1 MTLLSTRRRRALVVN
16 CYADETR
23 RPVARTHK
31 VPQAMAPAFLAG
43 GLNPALWDVR
53 LYNEMTDGPLQDER
67 ALGWPDL
74 LVLTGLISSVDR
86 MRHLTAYAR
95 TRNPGVVV
103 VGGGHVIRALPKYCS
118 TFLDHACLGDVEEIR
133 EVVSDVYGA
142 EYAADEMTPRFDL
155 VDWMDRIGYVESSRY
170 CNFKCSF
177 CTLTAEGRKYDPTG
191 PEELRRQIRA
201 VGKRRHLIFLDNNIY
216 GSDRRSF
223 AERMKCVAE
232 LRDTGQFNG
241 WGALATNDFFF
252 KKENLD
258 LARESGCIGMFT
270 GVESFDTEWTEKH
283 NKMQNSV
290 RPQLEIIRD
299 SLEAGIVFLYGLML
313 DLTTRSVADIKKEL
327 DVIVENPDI
336 TLPAYVSLPIPIPRT
351 PFFYECLDKGLIL
364 PSTKFRDLDSTT
376 ISLRPQDSMEE
387 AVQFVDDL
395 QSMRGWR
402 WRIIRHTIGFARR
415 HRKRLTMDQMII
427 ALSNGAM
434 IAAPLW
440 ATLPKRVGRRTAPRT
455 YVSTTEP
462 LDGFYAPAFAVDARF
477 EGYFQPTMLTDAGGE
492 ISAQIQED
500 IAGGR
505 AGASPIVPFTV
516 PAEPAAG

>member
-1 MTLLSTRRRRALVVN
+1 MTPPSPRRKRALIVN

-43 GLNPALWDVR
+43 GLNPRLWDVR
-53 LYNEMTDGPLQDER
+53 LHNEMTSGPLEDP
-67 ALGWPDL
+67 ATLAWPDV
-74 LVLTGLISSVDR
+74 LVLTGLITSLDR

-103 VGGGHVIRALPKYCS
+103 VGGGHVVRALPKHCA
-118 TFLDHACLGDVEEIR
+118 TFLDYACLGDVEEIR
-133 EVVSDVYGA
+133 DVAAALYGA
-142 EYAADEMTPRFDL
+142 DFAAEQMTPRFDL

-177 CTLTAEGRKYDPTG
+177 CTLTAEGRGYDPTG
-191 PEELRRQIRA
+191 TEELRRQIRA

-223 AERMKCVAE
+223 AERMRCVAE

-252 KKENLD
+252 KKSNLE
-258 LARESGCIGMFT
+258 LARASGCIGMFT
-270 GVESFDTEWTEKH
+270 GVESFDTQWTEKH
-283 NKMQNSV
+283 NKKQNSV
-290 RPQLEIIRD
+290 RPQLDLIRD

-313 DLTTRSVADIKKEL
+313 DLTTRSVSSVRKEL
-327 DVIVENPDI
+327 DLIVENPDI

-351 PFFYECLDKGLIL
+351 PYFYECLDKDLIL
-364 PSTKFRDLDSTT
+364 PGTKFRDLDSTT
-376 ISLRPQDSMEE
+376 ISLRPMGSMTE
-387 AVQFVDDL
+387 AVRFVEDL

-402 WRIIRHTIGFARR
+402 RRIIRHSLQFAWRY
-415 HRKRLTMDQMII
+415 RKHLTADQMII

-440 ATLPKRVGRRTAPRT
+440 ATLPKRVGRRSAPRT
-455 YVSTTEP
+455 FVSTTEP
-462 LDGFYAPAFAVDARF
+462 LDTFYEPAFRVEARF
-477 EGYFQPTMLTDAGGE
+477 ESYFEPTMLTDDAGE
-492 ISAQIQED
+492 IPADIAED
-500 IAGGR
+500 IADGR
-505 AGASPIVPFTV
+505 PAASPIVPLTV
-516 PAEPAAG
+516 PAQPAAD